1 MESKPLSLGKIVSE
15 RQRFVVPIYQR
26 TYAWTAKDQLE
37 ALFDQIEDKT
47 EERLATGKVQFSHY
61 MGALL
66 LIPESDPVFG
76 RIQNFDVVDGQQRL
90 TTFHLCFAAL
100 RSLARAYKF
109 DAIATHLSDLI
120 VHGDGVP
127 MEEPRVERYKLQPTT
142 YDRAIFKDIVDLSW
156 LELIKK
162 HPDHFHKNGRARA
175 SAPLPL
181 LAYQFFWEKA
191 ESFITNDG
199 KDKSS
204 PDVEKR
210 LRALSTVLFE
220 DFRLIVI
227 TLAKDDD
234 AQVIFQ
240 TLNSGGKPLAAMDL
254 VRNDVFHRA
263 ARADEDE
270 EALMETHWSAFETP
284 FWKEVQTQGRITK
297 PRIDF
302 YLAHTLAAEQG
313 KLISLGELYSEYKS
327 FVEAR
332 AFANATDELKV
343 LTRYIDV
350 YMRLVNAQGD
360 DALARLARRLQVFE
374 VSTAYP
380 AVLVIDASA
389 ANEEAKQAL
398 YDGIASYVVRRALC
412 HLTPKNYNNIF
423 VELAGHLKQHGVSEQ
438 SFAAFFAGKKDIDT
452 GRLPTDADLK
462 QAMRTLPQ
470 YKYIPQPRLKLILE
484 ELEFASR
491 NSFNING
498 SLQDGLTIEH
508 LCPQEWPEFWPLADG
523 RSAPRDRVTGVDEDM
538 RAAIIARDALVQTI
552 GNLTLLTPPANTVA
566 SNYAFETK
574 RERLQDSLLNMNAA
588 ILKTATW
595 DDAAILARADELA
608 ALAVRIWPPVQ
619 T

>member
-15 RQRFVVPIYQR
+15 RQRFIVPIYQR
-26 TYAWTAKDQLE
+26 TYSWTAKEQLE

-90 TTFHLCFAAL
+90 TSFHLCFAAL

-127 MEEPRVERYKLQPTT
+127 MENPKVERYKLQPTT

-156 LELIKK
+156 NELIKK

-191 ESFITNDG
+191 EAFITNEG
-199 KDKSS
+199 KDKTS
-204 PDVEKR
+204 PEVERR

-263 ARADEDE
+263 ARAGEDE
-270 EALMETHWSAFETP
+270 EKLMESHWSAFETP
-284 FWKEVQTQGRITK
+284 FWKETQTQGRITK

-332 AFANATDELKV
+332 AFANATDELQV
-343 LTRYIDV
+343 LTRYV
-350 YMRLVNAQGD
+350 ETYKRLVDASGG

-380 AVLVIDASA
+380 AVLVIEDSDASD
-389 ANEEAKQAL
+389 ETKEAL
-398 YDGIASYVVRRALC
+398 YDGIASYVIRRALC

-423 VELAGHLKQHGVSEQ
+423 VELAGRLKQDGVSEQ
-438 SFAAFFAGKKDIDT
+438 TFAAFFATKKDIDT
-452 GRLPTDADLK
+452 GRFPSDAELET
-462 QAMRTLPQ
+462 ALRTLPQ
-470 YKYIPQPRLKLILE
+470 YKWIPQPRLRLILE

-491 NSFNING
+491 NVFNING

-508 LCPQEWPEFWPLADG
+508 LLPQEWPEYWPLADG
-523 RSAPRDRVTGVDEDM
+523 RSAPRDRTTGVDEEM
-538 RAAIIARDALVQTI
+538 RAAITARDALVQTI

-566 SNYAFETK
+566 SNYSFAHK
-574 RERLQDSLLNMNAA
+574 RDRLQDSLLNMNAA
-588 ILKTATW
+588 ILKAAVW
-595 DDAAILARADELA
+595 DEAAILARADDLA
-608 ALAVRIWPPVQ
+608 SLARRIWPAI
-619 T
+619 